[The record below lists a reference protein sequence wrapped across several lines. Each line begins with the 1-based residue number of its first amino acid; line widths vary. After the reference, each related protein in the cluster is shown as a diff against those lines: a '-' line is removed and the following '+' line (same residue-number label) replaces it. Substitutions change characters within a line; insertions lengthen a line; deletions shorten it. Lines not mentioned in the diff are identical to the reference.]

1 MGKSMSVLN
10 EEAITDT
17 IGLLTGV
24 FRCRRAPPPLE
35 LALGANEDKIEIPI
49 QRHNYEL
56 DTRSDK

>member
-1 MGKSMSVLN
+1 MSVLN

-35 LALGANEDKIEIPI
+35 LALGANEDKIEKLQEATKKLYNSAIVG
-49 QRHNYEL
+49 
-56 DTRSDK
+56 